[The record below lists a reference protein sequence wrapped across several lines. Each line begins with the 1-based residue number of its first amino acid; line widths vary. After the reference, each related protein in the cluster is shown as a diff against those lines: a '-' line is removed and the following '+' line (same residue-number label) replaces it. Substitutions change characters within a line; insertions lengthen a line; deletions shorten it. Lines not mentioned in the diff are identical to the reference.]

1 MKLYLVKLWVQGPTK
16 GSDAKVW
23 LGEKVVVITGK
34 HTDGSKIRMVP
45 FIVFN
50 EYLSRIS
57 HLVPLNKKVLHEFSS
72 ILYK

>member
-1 MKLYLVKLWVQGPTK
+1 MMFFLIAITPLILWMLLYLVKLWVQGPTK

-45 FIVFN
+45 FVYCF
-50 EYLSRIS
+50 
-57 HLVPLNKKVLHEFSS
+57 
-72 ILYK
+72 